1 MWKYPFLLIWQCL
14 ACLILEVEAVR
25 QHYVHWNTSNS
36 LFFNT
41 NVIDI
46 TSSATKSDQAS
57 EAWDYEQANI
67 ICPLYDNGIP
77 RTLTEQYVVYNVTKR
92 DYDKCQLSS
101 NNAKIVALCNTPY
114 TPKFFT
120 LTFRSFSPTPG
131 AFEFHPGQKYYFIA
145 TNYLDNNNHSGHQRS
160 STSSSKPKCSHPP
173 MRLIFRIKDDTTSKR
188 DGAAGDAN
196 VDGTAQ
202 PVNYVDDE
210 NTIGMPREMPMQTRI
225 HSGSSR
231 IQLPSTFSQKTL
243 LLIMIFKAFLI

>member
-67 ICPLYDNGIP
+67 ICPLYDKGIP

-114 TPKFFT
+114 KPNFFT

-145 TNYLDNNNHSGHQRS
+145 TNYQENNNHSGHQRS

-173 MRLIFRIKDDTTSKR
+173 MRLIFRIKGDTTSKR
-188 DGAAGDAN
+188 DRAAEDAN
-196 VDGTAQ
+196 VDGTVQ

-225 HSGSSR
+225 HSGSST
-231 IQLPSTFSQKTL
+231 QHLSTFSQKTL
-243 LLIMIFKAFLI
+243 LLIFTAFLL